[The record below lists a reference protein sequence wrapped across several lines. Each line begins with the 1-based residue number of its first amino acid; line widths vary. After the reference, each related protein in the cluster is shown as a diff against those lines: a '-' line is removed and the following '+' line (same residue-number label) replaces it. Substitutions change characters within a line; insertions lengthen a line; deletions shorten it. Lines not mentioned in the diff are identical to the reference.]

1 MSDLKDLL
9 DQEFNDVDNLR
20 EIKELYTEIWKKDIR
35 AIAALLTEHIEDPE
49 MLLKHIAAH
58 VQNARA
64 EGYPKN
70 PFH

>member
-20 EIKELYTEIWKKDIR
+20 EIKELYTEIWRKDIR

-49 MLLKHIAAH
+49 MLLKHLATH